1 MKPARWLPAALL
13 CLGVAHADP
22 APSAWD
28 SDAALREHAA
38 YFGAAAL
45 AEPDAAEAQAPLAPW
60 APDLLWGRLTT
71 LAAAVPRTGL
81 DPLVAAVAEAQRLPA
96 PVARRVLAMAFAV
109 FHTRPGAAPV
119 CSTEA
124 GLEACKARLRALLPD
139 AERLYF
145 ESGRSALALFA
156 LYHAH
161 VGLSFT
167 AHRTTHAATEELPPT
182 FAAFLDALDPV
193 EGPPM
198 LNLLLRDAFWPLHR
212 HLGPFVARVDAAAP
226 LPPGTRLLWAMVAA
240 ENGQDP
246 GPALRAV
253 WAALPATAA
262 DPLRRAVAA
271 EILAAAGGWQG
282 TAEAFTA
289 FAASLPAAL
298 RAEFEAGPLPAG
310 RFTLDTVE
318 FDTEVLDLRP
328 AMAVARALAG
338 DAKTALRLV
347 ETPIVRPPDGA
358 FLRVPAEDG
367 PALVR
372 ARFGRDGRSTWD
384 RVVDLT
390 RHGGGDSPSLEGR
403 LKREIVSR
411 AGFLPGP
418 GRWTAPPGPPDA
430 LTAGLA
436 ERLAAPALTVF
447 REVEAPAPTA
457 DATLT
462 EEPPDGLTLPPGFRA
477 LFAETRGGA
486 NPGVAVV
493 ATSRALDPTGEVTF
507 GGYWRLESAD
517 AGLHWA
523 PPLYLGLREVRP
535 YALGLHGTVNQ
546 SAPAVGA
553 SIVLPARALPL
564 EEASIRLPPVDL
576 RFGPER
582 PGLWLS
588 ARREDVA
595 RDADADGLTDLF
607 EDRLGTDPRA
617 ADTDGDGLGDA
628 ADPSP
633 LVARAP
639 TRGFDD
645 AVRVEVLRW
654 LDADR
659 SEGVVPGPGH
669 DVRGVFQGSDAFAGA
684 YFLRA
689 DRAAWRG
696 VSLPGRRV
704 VLLSAD
710 EVAAMDRRFGRSF
723 VVRFEP
729 ILLDPRGQRAL
740 VRVDQGWTTSTLELK
755 RVRGRWIV
763 KVQAKLITGISEKG
777 LKSPRKALG

>member
-1 MKPARWLPAALL
+1 
-13 CLGVAHADP
+13 VAHADP
-22 APSAWD
+22 APAPWD
-28 SDAALREHAA
+28 SDATLRESAA
-38 YFGAAAL
+38 WFGAAAL
-45 AEPDAAEAQAPLAPW
+45 AEPEGGESQAPLAPW
-60 APDLLWGRLTT
+60 AADLLWGRLTT
-71 LAAAVPRTGL
+71 LAADVPRTGL
-81 DPLVAAVAEAQRLPA
+81 DPLIAAVAEAQRLP
-96 PVARRVLAMAFAV
+96 PPLARRVLAMAFAV
-109 FHTRPGAAPV
+109 FRARPGAAPL

-124 GLEACKARLRALLPD
+124 GLEACKVRLRALLPD

-156 LYHAH
+156 LYHTH

-167 AHRTTHAATEELPPT
+167 AHRKTHAATEDLPAT
-182 FAAFLDALDPV
+182 FVAFLDTLDPA
-193 EGPPM
+193 EGPPL
-198 LNLLLRDAFWPLHR
+198 LNLLLRDAFWSLHR
-212 HLGPFVARVDAAAP
+212 HLGPFVARVEAAAP
-226 LPPGTRLLWAMVAA
+226 LPPGTRLLWAMVTA

-246 GPALRAV
+246 IPALRAV
-253 WAALPATAA
+253 WAALPASGASDTT
-262 DPLRRAVAA
+262 RRAVAA
-271 EILAAAGGWQG
+271 EILAAAGDRQG
-282 TAEAFTA
+282 DADA
-289 FAASLPAAL
+289 FAAFAAALPAAL
-298 RAEFEAGPLPAG
+298 RAEFEAGPRPAG
-310 RFTLDTVE
+310 RLVLDTVE
-318 FDTEVLDLRP
+318 LDTEALDLRP
-328 AMAVARALAG
+328 ALAVARALAG
-338 DAKTALRLV
+338 DAKAALHLAEQPV
-347 ETPIVRPPDGA
+347 ARPPGGA
-358 FLRVPAEDG
+358 FVRVPAAGG

-372 ARFGRDGRSTWD
+372 ARFGRDARSAWD
-384 RVVDLT
+384 RAVGLT
-390 RHGGGDSPSLEGR
+390 RYGGGDSPSLEGR
-403 LKREIVSR
+403 LKREIITR

-418 GRWTAPPGPPDA
+418 GRWAAPPGPPDA
-430 LTAGLA
+430 LTAALA

-447 REVEAPAPTA
+447 REVEPPTPAA

-462 EEPPDGLTLPPGFRA
+462 DAAGLTLPPGFRA
-477 LFAETRGGA
+477 LFAESRGA
-486 NPGVAVV
+486 AQTGVAVV

-517 AGLHWA
+517 AGQHWA

-535 YALGLHGTVNQ
+535 YALGLHGASPQ
-546 SAPAVGA
+546 PAPAAGDA
-553 SIVLPARALPL
+553 IVVPARALPL

-588 ARREDVA
+588 ARREDAA
-595 RDADADGLTDLF
+595 RDTDADGLTDLF

-617 ADTDGDGLGDA
+617 ADTDGDRLGDA
-628 ADPSP
+628 EDPSP

-639 TRGFDD
+639 ARGFDD
-645 AVRVEVLRW
+645 VVRVEVLRW

-684 YFLRA
+684 HFLRA

-723 VVRFEP
+723 VVTFEP

-740 VRVDQGWTTSTLELK
+740 VRVDQGWTMSTLELK
-755 RVRGRWIV
+755 RVRGRWV
-763 KVQAKLITGISEKG
+763 VQVQAKLITGKPDG
-777 LKSPRKALG
+777 FKSPRKALG